1 MRVGDLA
8 LWKATGKN
16 YDVLVVVVTEGGV
29 SGLGSHYYCRPVAD
43 DGVTFLV
50 SRKNLKAVSCK

>member
-8 LWKATGKN
+8 LWKATGKG
-16 YDVLVVVVTEGGV
+16 YDVLVVVVNEAGV
-29 SGLGSHYYCRPVAD
+29 SGLGSHYYCRTID

-50 SRKNLKAVSCK
+50 SRRNLRAVSC

>member
-8 LWKATGKN
+8 LWKATGKG
-16 YDVLVVVVTEGGV
+16 YDVLVVVVKSV
-29 SGLGSHYYCRPVAD
+29 SGLGSHYYCRTLD

-50 SRKNLKAVSCK
+50 SRRNLRVVSCE